1 MKIIC
6 LKELIA
12 GMKAAGICLGAT
24 NIKIVEL
31 KNGSKKT
38 NFDYQDIELVDYTI
52 KQHGGNV
59 RSRLSGLYRDRE
71 LAGKRITV
79 TGRKFKSALQ
89 APRIPEPEATE
100 IAYKYLADKYPKVDA
115 IVSAGGETFLV
126 YELNEDGSMANVYT
140 GSKCAS
146 GTGEFFQQ
154 QIKRM
159 GLDVESAV
167 DLANQDNPYQV
178 AGRCSVFC
186 KSDCTH
192 ALNKGKDKGRVVAG
206 LCQMMADKIMELVYN
221 CQAEKIMLVGGLSQ
235 NQVMVNFLRQRLE
248 RVVVPREAGYFEALG
263 AALNALQSG
272 SRLDTENLLA
282 DKKDSFDMH
291 PPLREF
297 ADRVTFHEL
306 KRDQA
311 EEGERCLLGVD
322 VGSTTTKAV
331 LLREKDNAL
340 LASEYLRTE
349 GDPVGAARS
358 CYRSIS
364 RQLGDCKVEIIG
376 LGVTGSGR
384 RITGLHALTESVMNE
399 IIAHATGAV
408 FFDAEVDTIFEIGGQ
423 DAKYTYLINQVPT
436 NYAMNEA
443 CSAGTGSFLEEA
455 AQEFLNVEMLDIADK
470 ALQGK
475 NPPNFNDQCSAF
487 IGSDIKT
494 AIQEGLSIEDICA
507 GLVYSIC
514 LNYTN
519 RVRGSRP
526 MGDRI
531 FMQGGVCYNKA
542 VPMAMAALTGRKIV
556 VPPEPGLMGAF
567 GAALETGQKISR
579 GMLEEQN
586 FNLKELAEREV
597 NYLDSFTC
605 HGGQTDCDRKC
616 SINVLEIDA
625 ERHLF
630 GGICSKY
637 LNTAGETQEL
647 DINNLNL
654 VKEREKMLFADFAA
668 QPDESREKGTV
679 GLNRS
684 LTVHTLFPL
693 YSHFFAELGYR
704 VILPDTPDSEGIQQ
718 QSAAFCYPVELSHGY
733 MHNLIEE
740 KQPDYIFLPQVKG
753 LYVANS
759 PEEGIICPMA
769 QAEPYYL
776 SATWQELSEERMLAP
791 VLDFKDG
798 FDEVFDKFMA
808 VAEYLGAS
816 RLSAHR
822 AWEKALKAQQNF
834 QQNLKKRGK
843 QVLEELEKDSQ
854 KKAVVIFGRPYNAF
868 APEANM
874 GIPHKFASRNE
885 LVIPFDMLPIDD
897 EEIFERMYWSMGQL
911 IMKGSKYVSR
921 HPQLYGTYIT
931 NFSCGPDAFLLNY
944 FREDNGDKPTLTL
957 ELDSH
962 TADVGLNTRIEAF
975 LDIVERY
982 RKLSEDLVE
991 AEKAPDFQPAR
1002 IIKEKGDIKVL
1013 TSSGEKLPLDHP
1025 RVKVLIPSMGRSNTE
1040 AVAAAFRY
1048 IRINAEPCKRPG
1060 EAELKRG
1067 RANSTGKECLPY
1079 ILTMGTLLNRV
1090 EEEKDKDKTIV
1101 YFMAES
1107 SGPCRLGQYSV
1118 SMRRLIEKKK
1128 ISDVAVLSLNSNT
1141 GYSDLGIEFSRRA
1154 WQALVLGDILGDM
1167 HSAVLAL
1174 AVDREEA
1181 REKFEGS
1188 RQRIISALAR
1198 ESWGNIKNI
1207 LAEEAEKLSRIK
1219 LKRPLEQAKKVALTG
1234 EIYVR
1239 NDRFSRRFL
1248 VEKLAEKEIVT
1259 IVTPITE
1266 WIYYADYLIQ
1276 NKPEISKKSFFF
1288 SVINKFAGFYKR
1300 KVERDVK
1307 QILAASGL
1315 CEEKLIDVD
1324 EIVETGEKLL
1334 SLDLTGETILTIGGT
1349 IAEVVDDVDGVLA
1362 IGPFGCMHHRVSES
1376 IITNKLEEMKQQL
1389 SGKDSLGRKAL
1400 ERFARLPFL
1409 AVESDG
1415 NAFPQVIEARLEAFC
1430 LQVERMNEF
1439 KNEGELKTAQQDV

>member
-1 MKIIC
+1 MR
-6 LKELIA
+6 
-12 GMKAAGICLGAT
+12 AAGICLGAT

-31 KNGSKKT
+31 ERENSEA
-38 NFDYQDIELVDYTI
+38 NISYEDIELIDYTI

-59 RSRLSGLYRDRE
+59 RSSLSDLYRDRDLTGE
-71 LAGKRITV
+71 KITV
-79 TGRKFKSALQ
+79 TGRKFKSALN
-89 APRIPEPEATE
+89 APRISEPEATE
-100 IAYKYLADKYPKVDA
+100 IAYKYLKDKYPEIDA

-159 GLDVESAV
+159 GLNVETAV
-167 DLANQDNPYQV
+167 EIANNDDPYQV

-206 LCQMMADKIMELVYN
+206 LCQMMADKIMELVYK
-221 CQAEKIMLVGGLSQ
+221 CKAEKIMLVGGLSC

-248 RVVVPREAGYFEALG
+248 KVVVPEEAFYFEALG
-263 AALNALQSG
+263 AALKALQDG
-272 SRLDTENLLA
+272 RKLGTENLLTE
-282 DKKDSFDMH
+282 KRGSFDMH
-291 PPLREF
+291 PPLREY
-297 ADRVTFHEL
+297 ADQVTFHEV

-311 EEGERCLLGVD
+311 GDEDRCLLGVD
-322 VGSTTTKAV
+322 VGSTTTKAI
-331 LLREKDNAL
+331 LLREEDNAL

-364 RQLGDCKVEIIG
+364 RQLGDCRVEIIG

-408 FFDAEVDTIFEIGGQ
+408 YFDAEVDTIFEIGGQ

-455 AQEFLNVEMLDIADK
+455 AQEFLDVEMLDIAGK

-494 AIQEGLSIEDICA
+494 AIQEGLSIDDICA

-519 RVRGSRP
+519 RVRGNRP

-542 VPMAMAALTGRKIV
+542 VPMAMAALTGREIV

-567 GAALETGQKISR
+567 GAALETAQKISR
-579 GMLEEQN
+579 GRLKEQS

-597 NYLDSFTC
+597 NYLDSFIC
-605 HGGQTDCDRKC
+605 RGGQTDCDRKC
-616 SINVLEIDA
+616 SINVLEIA
-625 ERHLF
+625 GERHLF

-637 LNTAGETQEL
+637 MNTGEGSK
-647 DINNLNL
+647 DIEIDNLNL
-654 VKEREKMLFADFAA
+654 VKERERIVFRDFAA
-668 QPDESREKGTV
+668 QPDQDKERGTV

-684 LTVHTLFPL
+684 LTVHTMFPF

-704 VILPDTPDSEGIQQ
+704 VVLPDTPNSEGIQR

-753 LYVANS
+753 LQVANS

-776 SATWQELSEERMLAP
+776 SATWKELSEERMLAP

-798 FDEVFDKFMA
+798 FDEVFDKFMS
-808 VAEYLGAS
+808 VAEYLGAD
-816 RLSAHR
+816 RLRAHR
-822 AWEKALKAQQNF
+822 AWGKALKAQEKF
-834 QQNLKKRGK
+834 QQALKDRGR
-843 QVLEELEKDSQ
+843 QVLAELEKDPAE
-854 KKAVVIFGRPYNAF
+854 KAIVIFGRPYNAF
-868 APEANM
+868 ASEANL
-874 GIPHKFASRNE
+874 GIPHKFASRSE
-885 LVIPFDMLPIDD
+885 LVIPFDMLPIEA
-897 EEIFERMYWSMGQL
+897 EEIFNRMYWSMGQL
-911 IMKGSKYVSR
+911 ILKGSKYVSR
-921 HPQLYGTYIT
+921 HPQLFGTYIT

-982 RKLSEDLVE
+982 RKISEDLGKIEESKV
-991 AEKAPDFQPAR
+991 FQPAR
-1002 IIKEKGDIKVL
+1002 IIKENGDIKVL
-1013 TSSGEKLPLDHP
+1013 TSSGEKLPLDHS
-1025 RVKVLIPSMGRSNTE
+1025 RVKVLIPSMGRSSTE
-1040 AVAAAFRY
+1040 GVAAAFRY
-1048 IRINAEPCKRPG
+1048 IGVNAQPCERPG

-1079 ILTMGTLLNRV
+1079 ILTMGTMLNRV
-1090 EEEKDKDKTIV
+1090 EEEKDADKVIV

-1118 SMRRLIEKKK
+1118 SMNRLIEKKN

-1154 WQALVLGDILGDM
+1154 WQALVLGDVLGDM
-1167 HSAVLAL
+1167 QSAVLAL
-1174 AVDREEA
+1174 AVDRDEA
-1181 REKFEGS
+1181 GDKFERS
-1188 RQRIISALAR
+1188 RQRIISAMAR
-1198 ESWGNIKNI
+1198 ESWGTIKDI
-1207 LAEEAEKLSRIK
+1207 LAEEAEKLSNIK

-1248 VEKLAEKEIVT
+1248 VEKLAEREIVT

-1276 NKPEISKKSFFF
+1276 NKPEISKKSFLF

-1300 KVERDVK
+1300 KVEKDVK

-1315 CEEKLIDVD
+1315 CQEKLIDVD

-1334 SLDLTGETILTIGGT
+1334 SLGLTGETILTIGGT
-1349 IAEVVDDVDGVLA
+1349 ITEVVDDVDGVLA

-1376 IITNKLEEMKQQL
+1376 IITDKLEEMKLEL
-1389 SGKDSLGRKAL
+1389 SGKDSLGSKAL

-1430 LQVERMNEF
+1430 LQVERMNQF
-1439 KNEGELKTAQQDV
+1439 KNEREVEAIQKDA

>member
-1 MKIIC
+1 MR
-6 LKELIA
+6 
-12 GMKAAGICLGAT
+12 AAGICLGAT

-31 KNGSKKT
+31 ERENSEA
-38 NFDYQDIELVDYTI
+38 NFSYEDIELIDYTI

-59 RSRLSGLYRDRE
+59 RSRLSDLYRDRDLTGE
-71 LAGKRITV
+71 KITV
-79 TGRKFKSALQ
+79 TGRKFKSALN
-89 APRIPEPEATE
+89 APRISEPEATE
-100 IAYKYLADKYPKVDA
+100 IAYKYLKDKYPEIDA

-159 GLDVESAV
+159 GLNVETAV
-167 DLANQDNPYQV
+167 EIANNDDPYQV

-206 LCQMMADKIMELVYN
+206 LCQMMADKIMELVYK
-221 CQAEKIMLVGGLSQ
+221 CKAEKIMLVGGLSR

-248 RVVVPREAGYFEALG
+248 KVVVPEEACYFEALG
-263 AALNALQSG
+263 AALKALQDG
-272 SRLDTENLLA
+272 RKLGTENLLA
-282 DKKDSFDMH
+282 EKRGSFDMH
-291 PPLREF
+291 PPLREY
-297 ADRVTFHEL
+297 ADQVTFHEV

-311 EEGERCLLGVD
+311 GDGDRCLLGVD

-331 LLREKDNAL
+331 LLREEDNAL

-364 RQLGDCKVEIIG
+364 RQLGDCRVEVIG

-408 FFDAEVDTIFEIGGQ
+408 YFDAEVDTIFEIGGQ

-455 AQEFLNVEMLDIADK
+455 AQEFLDVEMLDIAGK

-494 AIQEGLSIEDICA
+494 AIQEGLSIDDICA

-526 MGDRI
+526 MGERI

-542 VPMAMAALTGRKIV
+542 VPMAMAALTGREIV

-567 GAALETGQKISR
+567 GAALETAQKISSGR
-579 GMLEEQN
+579 LKEQS
-586 FNLKELAEREV
+586 FNLKELADRKV
-597 NYLDSFTC
+597 NYLDSFIC
-605 HGGQTDCDRKC
+605 RGGQTDCDRKC
-616 SINVLEIDA
+616 SINVLEIDG

-637 LNTAGETQEL
+637 MNTGEGSK
-647 DINNLNL
+647 DIEIDNLNL
-654 VKEREKMLFADFAA
+654 VKERERIVFRDFAA
-668 QPDESREKGTV
+668 QPDQDKELGTV

-684 LTVHTLFPL
+684 LTVHTMFPF
-693 YSHFFAELGYR
+693 YSRFFAELGYR
-704 VILPDTPDSEGIQQ
+704 VVLPDTPDSEGIQR

-753 LYVANS
+753 LHVANS

-776 SATWQELSEERMLAP
+776 SATWKELSEERMLAP

-798 FDEVFDKFMA
+798 FDEVFDKFMS
-808 VAEYLGAS
+808 VAEYLGAD
-816 RLSAHR
+816 RLKAHR
-822 AWEKALKAQQNF
+822 AWEKALKAQQKF
-834 QQNLKKRGK
+834 QQTLKDKGS
-843 QVLEELEKDSQ
+843 QVLEELEKDPTE
-854 KKAVVIFGRPYNAF
+854 KATVIFGRPYNAF
-868 APEANM
+868 ASEANL
-874 GIPHKFASRNE
+874 GIPHKFASRSE
-885 LVIPFDMLPIDD
+885 LVIPFDMLPIEA
-897 EEIFERMYWSMGQL
+897 EEIFNRMYWSMGQL
-911 IMKGSKYVSR
+911 ILKGSKYVSR
-921 HPQLYGTYIT
+921 HPQLFGTYIT

-982 RKLSEDLVE
+982 RKISEDLGE
-991 AEKAPDFQPAR
+991 TEESKAFQPAR
-1002 IIKEKGDIKVL
+1002 IIKENGGIKVL
-1013 TSSGEKLPLDHP
+1013 SSSGEKLPLDHP
-1025 RVKVLIPSMGRSNTE
+1025 RIKVLIPSMGRSSTE
-1040 AVAAAFRY
+1040 GVAAAFRY
-1048 IRINAEPCKRPG
+1048 IGVNAQPCERPG
-1060 EAELKRG
+1060 EAELKKG

-1079 ILTMGTLLNRV
+1079 ILTMGTMLNQV
-1090 EEEKDKDKTIV
+1090 EEENDSDNIIV

-1154 WQALVLGDILGDM
+1154 WQALVLGDVLGDM

-1174 AVDREEA
+1174 AVNRDNA
-1181 REKFEGS
+1181 VDKFEQS
-1188 RQRIISALAR
+1188 RQRIISAMAR
-1198 ESWGNIKNI
+1198 ESWGTIKGI
-1207 LAEEAEKLSRIK
+1207 LAEEAEKLSNIK
-1219 LKRPLEQAKKVALTG
+1219 LKRPLEQAKKVALIG

-1248 VEKLAEKEIVT
+1248 VEKMAEREIVT

-1300 KVERDVK
+1300 KVEKDVK
-1307 QILAASGL
+1307 QLLAASGL
-1315 CEEKLIDVD
+1315 CQEKLIDVD

-1349 IAEVVDDVDGVLA
+1349 ITEVVDDVDGVLA

-1376 IITNKLEEMKQQL
+1376 IITDKLEEMKLEL
-1389 SGKDSLGRKAL
+1389 SGKDSLGSKAL

-1430 LQVERMNEF
+1430 LQVERMNQF
-1439 KNEGELKTAQQDV
+1439 KNEREVEAIQKDA